1 MAKAVLTEYDYM
13 IRQSIHHPVRIAQ
26 LSDIHSRRADDI
38 LALLFASSPDLIVI
52 TGDTLE
58 RYDNRPQYDYY
69 KDDRFHPIKW
79 LIIHTIHYVNYFL
92 TFFAPQDKKS
102 STKYA
107 YEILSKISSAAPV
120 YMSLGNHE
128 QKLNEED
135 YAYIQKCGIT
145 LLDNAYERVEIN
157 GFSFLLGGMSSWDFE
172 DFYEDFKRQKG
183 FKILLCHHPERFEPL
198 VQDSDIDLTL
208 SGHTHGGQVRIGKK
222 GRGFFVPGQ
231 GVFGRYAHGRFFDGR
246 LIVSAGCA
254 NTVAFPRWFNPRE
267 LVVVNIKGDFD
278 AGL

>member
-1 MAKAVLTEYDYM
+1 MAKAVKTEYDY
-13 IRQSIHHPVRIAQ
+13 IISQPIDHPVRIAQ
-26 LSDIHSRRADDI
+26 LSDIHSRQADDI
-38 LALLFASSPDLIVI
+38 LALLSKSSPDLIVI

-69 KDDRFHPIKW
+69 KDDRFQLIKW
-79 LIIHTIHYVNYFL
+79 LIINAIHYTNHFL
-92 TFFAPQDKKS
+92 TLFAPQDKKS

-107 YEILSKISSAAPV
+107 YDLLTEVSKIAPV

-128 QKLNEED
+128 QKLNKED
-135 YAYIQKCGIT
+135 YSFLDQCGIT
-145 LLDNAYERVEIN
+145 LLDNTYRRVTVN
-157 GFSFLLGGMSSWDFE
+157 GFSFILGGMSSWE
-172 DFYEDFKRQKG
+172 YEEFYEEFKRLKG

-198 VQDSDIDLTL
+198 IQDTDIDLTL
-208 SGHTHGGQVRIGKK
+208 SGHAHGGQVRIGKK

-254 NTVAFPRWFNPRE
+254 NTVAFPRLFNPRE
-267 LVVVNIKGDFD
+267 LVIVNMKGE
-278 AGL
+278 